1 MYTDLVTEQIPY
13 RAPWDDEPFDER
25 AKVFRQPAENRVAF
39 LYEKPDTSTFRY
51 RVFNMVEA
59 VRELNPREI
68 VASWFSLD
76 EIDALTSLLPRIQTL
91 VLARV
96 RYGKAVG
103 ELVSRARAFNV
114 RILAD
119 FDDLVFDTK
128 YAHLVLAN
136 NDQPTENEAHINSW
150 YAYVGR
156 LQATATLCDGAI
168 TTNEF
173 LAAKLGNI
181 CGGPVNIVPN
191 FLNKR
196 QQSFSRVLLEKKRNR
211 HFRGNGPVRIGYFS
225 GSPTHNRDFQI
236 AVQALCS
243 LLKDDRN
250 VTLRIVGFMESFREL
265 SQFSERVEVIE
276 LQDWINLQA
285 RIAEVD
291 INIAPLQLND
301 FTNCKSELKYFEAA
315 VVGTFSCLSRS
326 FTFTRAVTEPE
337 DALIVDDWR
346 WNESL
351 REAVDLVRMPDVYGS
366 RAVKAAERA
375 YSRYGWDCNTD
386 AILAALAL

>member
-1 MYTDLVTEQIPY
+1 
-13 RAPWDDEPFDER
+13 
-25 AKVFRQPAENRVAF
+25 
-39 LYEKPDTSTFRY
+39 
-51 RVFNMVEA
+51 MVEA
-59 VRELNPREI
+59 VRELDPREI

-76 EIDALTSLLPRIQTL
+76 EIDALMSFLPRIQIL

-103 ELVSRARAFNV
+103 ELLSRARAFNV

-119 FDDLVFDTK
+119 FDDLVFDTR
-128 YAHLVLAN
+128 YGHLVLAN
-136 NDQPTENEAHINSW
+136 NDQPTDNEAHINSW

-156 LQATATLCDGAI
+156 LQATAALCDGGI

-173 LAAKLGNI
+173 LAAKLADI
-181 CGGPVNIVPN
+181 CGGAVNIVPN

-196 QQSFSRVLLEKKRNR
+196 QQSLSQALLERKRARN
-211 HFRGNGPVRIGYFS
+211 FQGNGPVKIGYFS

-236 AVQALCS
+236 AVQSLCS
-243 LLKDDRN
+243 LLENDHD
-250 VTLRIVGFMESFREL
+250 VTLRIVGFMDSFKEL
-265 SQFSERVEVIE
+265 SKFSDRVEVIE

-291 INIAPLQLND
+291 INIAPLQSND

-326 FTFTRAVTEPE
+326 FTFTRAITDPE
-337 DALIVDDWR
+337 DALIVDDWN
-346 WNESL
+346 WYESL
-351 REAVDLVRMPDVYGS
+351 RAAVDLVRTPEAYGP
-366 RAVKAAERA
+366 RAIKAAEHA
-375 YSRYGWDCNTD
+375 YSRYGWDRNT
-386 AILAALAL
+386 APILAALAL

>member
-1 MYTDLVTEQIPY
+1 MYTDLVANKILY
-13 RAPWDDEPFDER
+13 SAPWDDEPLDARVKALHVR
-25 AKVFRQPAENRVAF
+25 AEKKIAF

-59 VRELNPREI
+59 VRELDPNEI

-76 EIDALTSLLPRIQTL
+76 EIDYLISLLPQIQVL

-96 RYGKAVG
+96 RYGRAVG
-103 ELVSRARAFNV
+103 ELLSRARAFNV

-119 FDDLVFDTK
+119 FDDLVFDTR

-136 NDQPTENEAHINSW
+136 NDQPTADETHINSW

-156 LQATATLCDGAI
+156 LQATAVLCDGGI

-173 LAAKLGNI
+173 LAEKLANV
-181 CGGPVNIVPN
+181 CRRPVGIVPN
-191 FLNKR
+191 FLNKK
-196 QQSFSRVLLEKKRNR
+196 QQLFSQELFEQKRIR
-211 HFRGNGPVRIGYFS
+211 GFHGNGPVRIGYFS

-243 LLKDDRN
+243 LLRN
-250 VTLRIVGFMESFREL
+250 DNDVTLRIVGFMESFKEL
-265 SQFSERVEVIE
+265 APFSERVEVIE
-276 LQDWINLQA
+276 LQDWVNLQA

-291 INIAPLQLND
+291 INIAPLQSND

-326 FTFTRAVTEPE
+326 FTFTRAVTHQD
-337 DALIVDDWR
+337 DALVVDDWQ
-346 WNESL
+346 WHEAL
-351 REAVDLVRMPDVYGS
+351 RTAVDLVRTPNVYGP
-366 RAVKAAERA
+366 RAVNTAERA
-375 YSRYGWDCNTD
+375 YSRYGWNRNTN
-386 AILAALAL
+386 AILTALAT

>member
-1 MYTDLVTEQIPY
+1 MYTDLVNEQIAY
-13 RAPWDDEPFDER
+13 SAPWDDEPFNLR
-25 AKVFRQPAENRVAF
+25 AKALTQPTERRVAF

-59 VRELNPREI
+59 VRELDTREI

-76 EIDALTSLLPRIQTL
+76 EIDTLMSLLPRIQIL

-103 ELVSRARAFNV
+103 ELLSRARAFNV

-119 FDDLVFDTK
+119 FDDLVFDTR

-136 NDQPTENEAHINSW
+136 NDQPTDNEAHINSW

-156 LQATATLCDGAI
+156 LQATAALCDGGI

-173 LAAKLGNI
+173 LAAKLADI
-181 CGGPVNIVPN
+181 CGGAVNIVPN

-196 QQSFSRVLLEKKRNR
+196 QQSFSQALLEKKRARN
-211 HFRGNGPVRIGYFS
+211 FQGNGPVKIGYFS

-236 AVQALCS
+236 AVQSLCS
-243 LLKDDRN
+243 LLENDHD

-265 SQFSERVEVIE
+265 SKFSDRVEVIE

-291 INIAPLQLND
+291 INIAPLQSND

-326 FTFTRAVTEPE
+326 FTFTRAITDPE
-337 DALIVDDWR
+337 DALIVDDWH
-346 WNESL
+346 WYESL
-351 REAVDLVRMPDVYGS
+351 RAAVELVRTPELYGP
-366 RAVKAAERA
+366 RAIKAAEHA
-375 YSRYGWDCNTD
+375 YSRYGWDRNT
-386 AILAALAL
+386 APILAALAL

>member
-1 MYTDLVTEQIPY
+1 MYTDLVNEQIAY
-13 RAPWDDEPFDER
+13 SAPWDDEPFNLR
-25 AKVFRQPAENRVAF
+25 AKALTQPTERRVAF

-59 VRELNPREI
+59 VRELDPREI

-76 EIDALTSLLPRIQTL
+76 EIDALMSFLPRIQIL

-103 ELVSRARAFNV
+103 ELLSRARAFNV

-119 FDDLVFDTK
+119 FDDLVFDTR
-128 YAHLVLAN
+128 YGHLVLAN
-136 NDQPTENEAHINSW
+136 NDQPTDNEAHINSW

-156 LQATATLCDGAI
+156 LQATAALCDGGI

-173 LAAKLGNI
+173 LAAKLADI
-181 CGGPVNIVPN
+181 CGGAVNIVPN

-196 QQSFSRVLLEKKRNR
+196 QQSLSQALLERKRARN
-211 HFRGNGPVRIGYFS
+211 FQGNGPVKIGYFS

-236 AVQALCS
+236 AVQSLCS
-243 LLKDDRN
+243 LLENDHD
-250 VTLRIVGFMESFREL
+250 VTLRIVGFMDSFKEL
-265 SQFSERVEVIE
+265 SKFSDRVEVIE

-291 INIAPLQLND
+291 INIAPLQSND

-326 FTFTRAVTEPE
+326 FTFTRAITDPE
-337 DALIVDDWR
+337 DALIVDDWN
-346 WNESL
+346 WYESL
-351 REAVDLVRMPDVYGS
+351 RAAVDLVRTPEAYGP
-366 RAVKAAERA
+366 RAIKAAEHA
-375 YSRYGWDCNTD
+375 YSRYGWDRNT
-386 AILAALAL
+386 APILAALAL